1 MSKTHDRVV
10 VVALCGALLSALGC
24 SSTVTTAGFLSDYSK
39 LEPDGSDLRYVD
51 RAEVRNF
58 NQFIVEP
65 VKLHYHSKAKRADP
79 STARRLANT
88 LHNEVTSQLLGG
100 GYRVVSQ
107 SGPGIARIRLAIT
120 DLRKDTAA
128 LNVLPQTRLT
138 GLGLGGASM
147 EGEILDSKTGRQVA
161 AVVQTGE
168 GARISLEGL
177 KLEDWNSAEE
187 VIKGWAKQL
196 RKVLDD
202 LSK

>member
-1 MSKTHDRVV
+1 MV
-10 VVALCGALLSALGC
+10 G
-24 SSTVTTAGFLSDYSK
+24 
-39 LEPDGSDLRYVD
+39 
-51 RAEVRNF
+51 VRT
-58 NQFIVEP
+58 QE
-65 VKLHYHSKAKRADP
+65 RADP
-79 STARRLANT
+79 TTARRLANT

-107 SGPGIARIRLAIT
+107 SGPGIARVRLAIT